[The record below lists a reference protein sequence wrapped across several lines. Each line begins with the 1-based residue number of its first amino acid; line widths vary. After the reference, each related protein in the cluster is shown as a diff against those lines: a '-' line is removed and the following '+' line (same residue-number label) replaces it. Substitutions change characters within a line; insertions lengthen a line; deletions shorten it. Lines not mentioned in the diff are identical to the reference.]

1 MTTMNPISQGRW
13 ADNDEQWDN
22 VDDDGTVPRYPCPDF
37 LASCAR
43 EVFLSSF
50 VLPAPKTRSG
60 RGIFLVVMYLIS

>member
-37 LASCAR
+37 LASCRFFCLVSSSPRPKR
-43 EVFLSSF
+43 EAGGAFF
-50 VLPAPKTRSG
+50 
-60 RGIFLVVMYLIS
+60 